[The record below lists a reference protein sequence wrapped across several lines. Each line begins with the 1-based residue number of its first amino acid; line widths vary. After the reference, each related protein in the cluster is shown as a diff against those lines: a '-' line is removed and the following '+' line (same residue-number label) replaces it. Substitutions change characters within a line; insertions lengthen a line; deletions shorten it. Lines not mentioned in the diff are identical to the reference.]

1 MGQKGDQ
8 GRDGIDGLPGRPGP
22 AGDPGPSGQDGP
34 SGLRGPPGLPGVQLL
49 QFLVLC
55 KMFVKYIYRE
65 DKELQVHQVLKAQ
78 EAFLVLR
85 VHLAVMDMMDFLEK
99 KGRLVR

>member
-34 SGLRGPPGLPGVQLL
+34 SGLRGPPGLPGVQQL
-49 QFLVLC
+49 QFLVVY
-55 KMFVKYIYRE
+55 KIFIKYFYRV
-65 DKELQVHQVLKAQ
+65 DKELQVHQDPKVQ
-78 EAFLVLR
+78 EAFPVLR
-85 VHLAVMDMMDFLEK
+85 VHLAVMDMMDSLEK
-99 KGRLVR
+99 KGHLVQ